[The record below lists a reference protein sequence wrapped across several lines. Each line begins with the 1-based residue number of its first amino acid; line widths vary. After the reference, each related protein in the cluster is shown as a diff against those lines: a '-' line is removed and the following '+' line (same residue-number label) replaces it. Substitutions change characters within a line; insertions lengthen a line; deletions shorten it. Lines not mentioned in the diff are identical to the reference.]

1 MTYLEK
7 ARSYED
13 GVIAGD
19 IPACLWV
26 RLACERNRRDR
37 ERIGTEGFTYRI
49 DPGKAERICAFAE
62 LLPHIKGPKAKVIGR
77 DEEGRSIWAKIAL
90 EPWQCWILTTMFGWV
105 RDDEQGLRR
114 FRVALVLIPRKNA
127 KSTLGAIIALYMLVA
142 DGEGGAECYSAAT
155 TRDQAKAV
163 AEIAW
168 EMAKRSPQLCEYYGV
183 RIGSET
189 SRSLAVPTSASKFAP
204 LSADANTLD
213 GLNVSCAIVDEL
225 HAHTKASVWNVLD
238 TGTGARLQPYLI
250 GVTTAGVDLGGI
262 CHQKM
267 GYLEKVLQQIAVDDT
282 FFGIN
287 YTVDPD
293 DVDRIA
299 DVEVQKKANPNYGVS
314 VMPEDLERKV
324 AEARVTAANLNNVL
338 TKHFNVW
345 IRSESTWMPIE
356 AWRSC
361 GVAGLKIKDF
371 KQYPCWIGVDLAE
384 VRDFAA
390 KVILFKIDADHYAM
404 FEKLYLPED
413 TIDRLPVAEISG
425 WVRDGHVIETPGN
438 QADFKRIQQDI
449 RDDCDTYLVQE
460 IDFDGAMAAHMQQDL
475 KDWLEPKMGRDAA
488 ELFVVTVPQT
498 RAVLHPVMQ
507 MVERL
512 VLAQA
517 IQHTNNPAM
526 TWMMSNVV
534 VEGSGDARSA
544 RKAGG
549 RDSYNKIDGPM
560 ALLDALARAMAATAG
575 SSVYETRGVL
585 SF

>member
-13 GVIAGD
+13 AVIAGE
-19 IPACLWV
+19 IPACQWV
-26 RLACERNRRDR
+26 KLACARNRRDR
-37 ERIGTEGFTYRI
+37 ERIGTDGFTYTI
-49 DPGKAERICAFAE
+49 DPAKAERICAFAE
-62 LLPHIKGPKAKVIGR
+62 LLPHVKGSKYAKVIGR
-77 DEEGRSIWAKIAL
+77 DEENRNIWAKIKL
-90 EPWQCWILTTMFGWV
+90 EPWQCWVLTTMFGWV
-105 RDDEQGLRR
+105 RDDEARLRR
-114 FRVALVLIPRKNA
+114 FRVALVLVPRKNS
-127 KSTLGAIIALYMLVA
+127 KSTIGAIIALYMLVA
-142 DGEGGAECYSAAT
+142 DGESGAECYSAAT

-168 EMAKRSPQLCEYYGV
+168 EMAKRSPQFCEFYKV
-183 RIGSET
+183 RLGSET
-189 SRSLAVPTSASKFAP
+189 SKSLAVPETAGKFAP

-225 HAHTKASVWNVLD
+225 HAHKTPAVWNVLD
-238 TGTGARLQPYLI
+238 TGTGAREQPYLI

-267 GYLEKVLQQIAVDDT
+267 GYMEKVLQQIADDDT

-287 YTVDPD
+287 YTIDPD
-293 DVDRIA
+293 DLDHIG
-299 DVEVQKKANPNYGVS
+299 DVEVQQKANPNYGVS
-314 VMPEDLERKV
+314 VMAEDLARKV
-324 AEARVTAANLNNVL
+324 QEARSTAANLNNIL

-345 IRSESTWMPIE
+345 IRSESTWMPID

-361 GVAGLKIKDF
+361 GVAGLKIEDF

-390 KVILFKIDADHYAM
+390 VVILFKIDADHYAM

-425 WVRDGHVIETPGN
+425 WVREGHVIETPGN

-449 RDDCDTYLVQE
+449 RDLCDGYAVQE

-475 KDWLEPKMGRDAA
+475 KDWLESKMGRDAA
-488 ELFVVTVPQT
+488 ENFVVEVPQT
-498 RAVLHPVMQ
+498 KAVMHPTGQ

-512 VLAQA
+512 VLAKA
-517 IQHTNNPAM
+517 IQHRNNPAM

-534 VEGSGDARSA
+534 VQGSGDARSFH
-544 RKAGG
+544 KAGG

-560 ALLDALARAMAATAG
+560 ALLDALARAMSATASARWDG
-575 SSVYETRGVL
+575 RVVTA
-585 SF
+585 

>member
-13 GVIAGD
+13 AVIAGE
-19 IPACLWV
+19 IPACQWV
-26 RLACERNRRDR
+26 KLACARNRRDR
-37 ERIGTEGFTYRI
+37 ERIGTDGFTYTI
-49 DPGKAERICAFAE
+49 DPAKAERICAFAE
-62 LLPHIKGPKAKVIGR
+62 LLPHVKGSKYAKVIGR
-77 DEEGRSIWAKIAL
+77 DEENRNIWAKIKL
-90 EPWQCWILTTMFGWV
+90 EPWQCWVLTTMFGWV
-105 RDDEQGLRR
+105 RDDEARLRR
-114 FRVALVLIPRKNA
+114 FRVALVLVPRKNS
-127 KSTLGAIIALYMLVA
+127 KSTIGAIIALYMLVA
-142 DGEGGAECYSAAT
+142 DGESGAECYSAAT

-168 EMAKRSPQLCEYYGV
+168 EMAKRSPQFCEFYKV
-183 RIGSET
+183 RLGSET
-189 SRSLAVPTSASKFAP
+189 SKSLAVPETAGKFAP

-225 HAHTKASVWNVLD
+225 HAHKTPAVWNVLD
-238 TGTGARLQPYLI
+238 TGTGAREQPYLI

-267 GYLEKVLQQIAVDDT
+267 GYMEKVLQQIADDDT

-287 YTVDPD
+287 YTIDPD
-293 DVDRIA
+293 DLDHIG

-314 VMPEDLERKV
+314 VMAEDLARKV
-324 AEARVTAANLNNVL
+324 QEARSTAANLNNIL

-345 IRSESTWMPIE
+345 IRSESTWMPID

-361 GVAGLKIKDF
+361 GVAGLKIEDF

-390 KVILFKIDADHYAM
+390 VVILFKIDADHYAM

-425 WVRDGHVIETPGN
+425 WVREGHVIETPGN

-449 RDDCDTYLVQE
+449 RDLCDGYAVQE

-475 KDWLEPKMGRDAA
+475 KDWLESKMGRDAA
-488 ELFVVTVPQT
+488 ENFVVEVPQT
-498 RAVLHPVMQ
+498 KAVMHPTGQ

-512 VLAQA
+512 VLAKA
-517 IQHTNNPAM
+517 IQHRNNPAM

-534 VEGSGDARSA
+534 VQGSGDARSFH
-544 RKAGG
+544 KAGG

-560 ALLDALARAMAATAG
+560 ALLDALARAMSATASARWDG
-575 SSVYETRGVL
+575 RVVTA
-585 SF
+585 